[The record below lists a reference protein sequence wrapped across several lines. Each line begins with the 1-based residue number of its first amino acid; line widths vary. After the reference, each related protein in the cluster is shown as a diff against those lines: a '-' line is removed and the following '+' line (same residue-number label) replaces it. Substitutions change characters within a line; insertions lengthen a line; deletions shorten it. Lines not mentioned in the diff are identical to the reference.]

1 MTEYISEENEK
12 TIRNLL
18 ASCKKAVPG
27 VVFKIRDTEE
37 LVIKSSDID
46 EIITAID
53 GGDEEIGINAFGQDG
68 KILGWFGILPYEATD
83 IVFDYSA
90 NAFCDSV
97 MKCVEEV
104 SDDNAY

>member
-1 MTEYISEENEK
+1 MPPPLSG
-12 TIRNLL
+12 
-18 ASCKKAVPG
+18 SQPG
-27 VVFKIRDTEE
+27 RRRPARRGCGSGGHKVRDTEE

-46 EIITAID
+46 EIIAAID

-97 MKCVEEV
+97 MECVEEV

>member
-27 VVFKIRDTEE
+27 V
-37 LVIKSSDID
+37 
-46 EIITAID
+46 
-53 GGDEEIGINAFGQDG
+53 
-68 KILGWFGILPYEATD
+68 
-83 IVFDYSA
+83 
-90 NAFCDSV
+90 
-97 MKCVEEV
+97 EEV